1 MYLCYSMWDRPKIR
15 VLFDVIWAT
24 INTCWSYKWEFHHSA
39 KGNDWESDT
48 PLSLSFF
55 SMSGFS
61 PTQLAM
67 LVIAWMQVVAGS
79 APSCRRLAL
88 NGWDKACNKWTHFFG
103 HELRQPMSRNEEHI
117 RPAFCSSAALSVLP
131 LQGLPPHHQKP
142 IQAVQQ
148 SGNVMVGFCLNWK
161 GFGIPKSF
169 LNNHRNLVF
178 GIANRLA
185 HWPDF
190 GQKSSRIS
198 SLLSLLPSCGH
209 SGLWLSL
216 WLWPSSRGP
225 SCCRGYISPHNCSME
240 RGGGRG
246 LPWIVWERP
255 YDLSWIRQLDIS

>member
-103 HELRQPMSRNEEHI
+103 HELRQPRSRNEEHI

-169 LNNHRNLVF
+169 
-178 GIANRLA
+178 
-185 HWPDF
+185 
-190 GQKSSRIS
+190 
-198 SLLSLLPSCGH
+198 
-209 SGLWLSL
+209 
-216 WLWPSSRGP
+216 
-225 SCCRGYISPHNCSME
+225 
-240 RGGGRG
+240 
-246 LPWIVWERP
+246 
-255 YDLSWIRQLDIS
+255 